1 MEVRKRGLFAR
12 MIAALVAVLG
22 LNLLFIGLCAALLVP
37 WLAAAGEA
45 AGLGVGWRTWL
56 VVVGGASVV
65 AAAAA
70 VPLQLRYAR
79 RRALSAV
86 DGVAATEETHPDLR
100 DRVRRLAAL
109 ADVPGPAVVVA
120 ATDAPNSF
128 TVGSGEGATI
138 VVTEG
143 LLSELDGPELD
154 AVLAHELA
162 HLLNRDAA
170 VMTLV
175 SLLPSLLRGE
185 GVFARERHPWVLG
198 AVGGYT
204 LASLAVAGLA
214 LGPVAVGVLLGLL
227 VVGVLGSLLL
237 GVVVAPVLA
246 LSYRLSWDR
255 EFVADRAA
263 ARLTGEPA
271 ALAGAIDRLAG
282 EPGRPETDAR
292 VHDSQLRPLCIVPF
306 ESGEPAPAEAGLG
319 IDAPTHPPADRRLE
333 NLRSVTA
340 SLEG

>member
-1 MEVRKRGLFAR
+1 MEVRNRGLYAR
-12 MIAALVAVLG
+12 MVAALGAVLA
-22 LNLLFIGLCAALLVP
+22 LNLLFFGLLAALLVP

-45 AGLGVGWRTWL
+45 PGVGMGWRAWL
-56 VVVGGASVV
+56 AVVGVASLVGAGV
-65 AAAAA
+65 ALR
-70 VPLQLRYAR
+70 LQLRYAR
-79 RRALSAV
+79 RRVLAAI
-86 DGVAATEETHPDLR
+86 DGAPATGETPPELL

-109 ADVPGPAVVVA
+109 ADVPVPDVVVA

-128 TVGSGEGATI
+128 TVGSGETATI

-143 LLSELDGPELD
+143 LLSELEGPQLD

-175 SLLPSLLRGE
+175 ALLPSLLRGE
-185 GVFARERHPWVLG
+185 GTFATEGRSRWI
-198 AVGGYT
+198 AAIAGYA

-214 LGPVAVGVLLGLL
+214 LGPAAAGALLGLV

-246 LSYRLSWDR
+246 LGYRLSWDR

-271 ALAGAIDRLAG
+271 ALATAIDRLTEG
-282 EPGRPETDAR
+282 PVRPGTDAR
-292 VHDSQLRPLCIVPF
+292 VHDRQLRPLCIVPF
-306 ESGEPAPAEAGLG
+306 ETREATPAEGGLAVN
-319 IDAPTHPPADRRLE
+319 APTHPPASRRLE
-333 NLRSVTA
+333 NLESVTA
-340 SLEG
+340 RLEG